1 MVKDM
6 KTTREQKEA
15 NTVYSNKALAKLK
28 PETQRR
34 HAQPSATR
42 IDSNEPWS
50 QPSCVAM
57 SFRLGISHALGTGQ
71 VPV

>member
-15 NTVYSNKALAKLK
+15 NTVHTNKALAKLK
-28 PETQRR
+28 LETQRR

-42 IDSNEPWS
+42 IDCNDPWS
-50 QPSCVAM
+50 QPSCVATF
-57 SFRLGISHALGTGQ
+57 FRQGISYVSGTGP

>member
-6 KTTREQKEA
+6 NTTREQKEA
-15 NTVYSNKALAKLK
+15 NTVHTSKVEAKLR
-28 PETQRR
+28 PQTQRWLSL
-34 HAQPSATR
+34 PSSAR
-42 IDSNEPWS
+42 IDRNHPWS

-57 SFRLGISHALGTGQ
+57 PFRLGASYAPGTGQ